1 MIAILGVDSQWMIMK
16 SPQILHGCFAAIADL
31 HLYKLTY
38 QLSGFEIAKWTLFHQ
53 VCNWFTIYC
62 ATRSL
67 SNCIEWCLCI
77 IGLYYYPW
85 DAVCQTKQIIQ
96 FPISSNYDQSKW
108 FIFIAVVCVLIRPTA
123 FIIWFPLC
131 LWHIWKNC
139 IVNSL
144 SVNNH
149 RSLKEYQVYS
159 RAKRFVGHFVYQIGI
174 YLSIIVPCVVF
185 SCILDR
191 WTFNQW
197 TVDQWN
203 FIKFNFLFGGSGVY
217 GVQPWHW
224 YLSQGFTAM
233 LLTQTPLV
241 IIFIVMYFI
250 FGPRLMRNLIIRKKT
265 DYSKN
270 SSNHLLSDPCGLC
283 IVVIGWTV
291 FWYSLLPHKE
301 FRFIFP
307 LIPLANYFAG
317 IISVWFIRNGFR
329 LHFPKSQHTRRQC
342 LIWFIISTHIPLA
355 LYVCLVHQRGGLD
368 AIKFLN
374 QQMKNKLENEIAV
387 VNLMPCHTVPSI
399 GYLHRN
405 ISFKQL
411 SCDPDLTKLALG
423 NYRHI
428 DEADLF
434 YENPRLW
441 LENYYL
447 SLATEANS
455 HFQKPRFVFMFDQ
468 LIITHKSVQ
477 SLLISWSYQLCGKLF
492 FSHILT
498 HSQYGQSILFYCLEY
513 I

>member
-1 MIAILGVDSQWMIMK
+1 MNVTMLHLFISYFYLFVFLYRYGSLTWEWQPRIALRNPIHPLLISLVYKMIAILGVDSQWMIMK

-291 FWYSLLPHKE
+291 FWY
-301 FRFIFP
+301 R
-307 LIPLANYFAG
+307 
-317 IISVWFIRNGFR
+317 
-329 LHFPKSQHTRRQC
+329 
-342 LIWFIISTHIPLA
+342 
-355 LYVCLVHQRGGLD
+355 
-368 AIKFLN
+368 
-374 QQMKNKLENEIAV
+374 
-387 VNLMPCHTVPSI
+387 
-399 GYLHRN
+399 
-405 ISFKQL
+405 
-411 SCDPDLTKLALG
+411 
-423 NYRHI
+423 
-428 DEADLF
+428 
-434 YENPRLW
+434 
-441 LENYYL
+441 
-447 SLATEANS
+447 
-455 HFQKPRFVFMFDQ
+455 
-468 LIITHKSVQ
+468 
-477 SLLISWSYQLCGKLF
+477 
-492 FSHILT
+492 
-498 HSQYGQSILFYCLEY
+498 
-513 I
+513 

>member
-1 MIAILGVDSQWMIMK
+1 MVPFD
-16 SPQILHGCFAAIADL
+16 
-31 HLYKLTY
+31 
-38 QLSGFEIAKWTLFHQ
+38 
-53 VCNWFTIYC
+53 
-62 ATRSL
+62 
-67 SNCIEWCLCI
+67 
-77 IGLYYYPW
+77 
-85 DAVCQTKQIIQ
+85 
-96 FPISSNYDQSKW
+96 
-108 FIFIAVVCVLIRPTA
+108 
-123 FIIWFPLC
+123 
-131 LWHIWKNC
+131 
-139 IVNSL
+139 
-144 SVNNH
+144 
-149 RSLKEYQVYS
+149 

-399 GYLHRN
+399 GH
-405 ISFKQL
+405 S
-411 SCDPDLTKLALG
+411 
-423 NYRHI
+423 
-428 DEADLF
+428 
-434 YENPRLW
+434 
-441 LENYYL
+441 
-447 SLATEANS
+447 ANE
-455 HFQKPRFVFMFDQ
+455 F
-468 LIITHKSVQ
+468 
-477 SLLISWSYQLCGKLF
+477 
-492 FSHILT
+492 
-498 HSQYGQSILFYCLEY
+498 
-513 I
+513 